1 MRSFTVK
8 ASTEYEVLMGSGLL
22 SEAGSLIKKV
32 LPKAETL
39 AVITD
44 DKVGALYGGE
54 DQALMKSLSD
64 AGYTLRKYTFPNGEA
79 SKKMDTVC
87 GMLEFLASGENALTR
102 SDAIVALGGGVTG
115 DMAGLAAALY
125 MRGINFVQIPTSL
138 LAAVDSS
145 VGGKT
150 GVDLTAGKNLA
161 GAFWQPSLVIY
172 DTDTADT
179 LEKDQIMD
187 GLAEAVKSGII
198 ADPSLFTYIRD
209 NSEKL
214 KEYMDDTGIRGEDFH
229 RLIETVAFRSADV
242 KRIIVEKDEKE
253 SGERQLLNL
262 GHTFGHAIEKLS
274 GYGTSHGLAVAKGTA
289 LIAEASAAA
298 GMIPAASAEEIIS
311 ALAGLGYDL
320 SCPYR
325 AEDLAEAALS
335 DKKRRGSEITLVI
348 PEKVG
353 RCSLRR
359 IQTAGLKDLIRSALE
374 A

>member
-1 MRSFTVK
+1 M
-8 ASTEYEVLMGSGLL
+8 
-22 SEAGSLIKKV
+22 
-32 LPKAETL
+32 
-39 AVITD
+39 
-44 DKVGALYGGE
+44 
-54 DQALMKSLSD
+54 
-64 AGYTLRKYTFPNGEA
+64 
-79 SKKMDTVC
+79 
-87 GMLEFLASGENALTR
+87 
-102 SDAIVALGGGVTG
+102 
-115 DMAGLAAALY
+115 
-125 MRGINFVQIPTSL
+125 
-138 LAAVDSS
+138 
-145 VGGKT
+145 
-150 GVDLTAGKNLA
+150 
-161 GAFWQPSLVIY
+161 IY